1 MMAIRMI
8 RQLREVVGMGCSSDF
23 TKDSHFCSG
32 GDCIRKLR
40 RNEIGWVVMVVHMVN
55 LSFQEAQTGGSW
67 SLRPP

>member
-1 MMAIRMI
+1 MMEIRVI
-8 RQLREVVGMGCSSDF
+8 RQPREVVGMSCSSDF
-23 TKDSHFCSG
+23 TKDSHFCLG

-40 RNEIGWVVMVVHMVN
+40 RNEMGWVVVVHMVN